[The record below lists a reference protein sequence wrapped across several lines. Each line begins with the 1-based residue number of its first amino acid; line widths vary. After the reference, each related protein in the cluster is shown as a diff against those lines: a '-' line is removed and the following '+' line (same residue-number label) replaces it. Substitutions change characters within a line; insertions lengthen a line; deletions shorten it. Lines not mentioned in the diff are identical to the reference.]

1 VIIYFELSRE
11 YFEWLREAIENK
23 KAEDIRTS
31 LKEANPADIASLLD
45 DLNTEESKYVL
56 TLLDEEFAAEV
67 ISYIEEDERKVFLK
81 AFKPAEIA
89 RFINHIDSDDAAD
102 ILNDLPVK
110 FKEEVIAAIDDE
122 EQAAYILELMK
133 YEEDCAGG
141 LMAKE
146 LIRANV
152 NWTVAQ
158 TIEEIRRLKEHVV
171 KVYSVYV
178 VDNQNRLLGII
189 PLKNIILAEDHTKI
203 ADIYDPDIVSVET
216 YMDEKEVAS
225 IMQKYDM
232 EVAPVVNVKG
242 KLVGRITV
250 DDIIDVITEM
260 AEEERQIM
268 SGITED
274 VEEDDSV
281 WVLTRARLPWLVI
294 GMVGGLIGAQI
305 IGVFEQSIVLI
316 PAMAFFIPLITA
328 TGGNVGIQ
336 SSSIVVQSLAS
347 NQKYYGT
354 VFNRMFKVFLVA
366 MINGI
371 ALATAVF
378 LINYLV
384 LGYSN
389 EIAAVVSIALFSVV
403 LLASFMGTFVPLIL
417 EKFGIN
423 PAMASGPFITT
434 ANDILGLA
442 VYFTVAHL
450 LYGF

>member
-11 YFEWLREAIENK
+11 YFEWLREAVENER
-23 KAEDIRTS
+23 AEDIRTS
-31 LKEANPADIASLLD
+31 LKEVNPADIASLLD
-45 DLNTEESKYVL
+45 NLDTDKSKYVL
-56 TLLDEEFAAEV
+56 SILEEETAAEV

-81 AFKPAEIA
+81 AFQPTEVA
-89 RFINHIDSDDAAD
+89 RFITHIDSDDAAD

-133 YEEDCAGG
+133 YDEDCAGG

-158 TIEEIRRLKEHVV
+158 TIEEIRRQKENVQ

-178 VDNQNRLLGII
+178 VDSQNRLLGII
-189 PLKNIILAEDHTKI
+189 PLKNIILSEDDTKI
-203 ADIYDPDIVSVET
+203 SDIYDPDIVSVET

-268 SGITED
+268 AGITED

-281 WVLTRARLPWLVI
+281 WVLSRARLPWLVI
-294 GMVGGLIGAQI
+294 GMIGGLVGAQI
-305 IGVFEQSIVLI
+305 IGAFEESIVLI

-354 VFNRMFKVFLVA
+354 VFNRLLKVFLVA
-366 MINGI
+366 IINGV
-371 ALATAVF
+371 ALAATVF
-378 LINYLV
+378 FINHLI

-389 EIAAVVSIALFSVV
+389 EIAVVVSIALFSVV

-434 ANDILGLA
+434 TNDILGLA
-442 VYFTVAHL
+442 VYFIVAHL
-450 LYGF
+450 LYNF